1 MTTPNQ
7 EAKKYGLSPDT
18 GERSRM
24 YRVTITQSG
33 YSSTTGDNTGGG
45 VTPKVAGD
53 YGTLGTHPSSFL
65 ISKMLSRGNI
75 RFKKMVL
82 ALQEKT
88 NVDIR
93 NITIG
98 GDSNGSTQLTSL
110 AFTLVVENAQF
121 LLASGTNPDGS
132 TYTTSAEGYI
142 KDQITEVLSSTFTEN
157 IEVHDPTGAASNPR
171 TDGFKLLKLTA
182 APVTTN
188 NTALVN
194 SIAVVEDTQF
204 RSHESGG
211 NEEAIDASKPSTG
224 N

>member
-1 MTTPNQ
+1 MTTANQ

-53 YGTLGTHPSSFL
+53 YGTLGTHPSSL
-65 ISKMLSRGNI
+65 AISTMLSRGNI

-88 NVDIR
+88 NVELR

>member
-53 YGTLGTHPSSFL
+53 YGTLGTHPSSL
-65 ISKMLSRGNI
+65 AISTMLSRGNI

-88 NVDIR
+88 NVDLR

-110 AFTLVVENAQF
+110 AFTFQN
-121 LLASGTNPDGS
+121 D
-132 TYTTSAEGYI
+132 I
-142 KDQITEVLSSTFTEN
+142 KC
-157 IEVHDPTGAASNPR
+157 
-171 TDGFKLLKLTA
+171 
-182 APVTTN
+182 
-188 NTALVN
+188 VN
-194 SIAVVEDTQF
+194 
-204 RSHESGG
+204 
-211 NEEAIDASKPSTG
+211 K
-224 N
+224 